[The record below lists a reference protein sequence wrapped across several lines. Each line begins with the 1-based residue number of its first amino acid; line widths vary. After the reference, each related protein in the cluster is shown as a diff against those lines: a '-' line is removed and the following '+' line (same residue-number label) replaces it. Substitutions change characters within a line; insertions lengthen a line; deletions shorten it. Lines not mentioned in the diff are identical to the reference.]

1 MLEERMYC
9 SHIARS
15 TMEALPPP
23 LADTPAPVA
32 DDYLFGWDPTP
43 GIVSVWASHAG
54 KALIWQRTSAGVIC
68 TRESFRP
75 WLFATTLDDLAHL
88 GRALQPENDQ
98 APVSYRLFDGEEGS
112 YRYLLSARD
121 GRSLERALLVGAS
134 RRLGRE
140 ITSLSALGES
150 YYRVGPVEQ
159 YLMLT
164 GRVFFRGMVYDDLHR
179 LAFDFET
186 SSLDPSRGRIFLVAV
201 RDNRGFE
208 TVLEAATPEQEATL
222 IADLCA
228 LIRTLDPDVLENHNV
243 LGFDLPYLEYRAR
256 VLKVPL
262 LLGREGAP
270 PRLEAYDES
279 STWGYHRRS
288 RRRYSVAGRELI
300 DTLDAVRRYDFVVR
314 SLPSYRLKDVARYF
328 GLASSQ
334 RVYLEGARIY
344 ETYERDPETVRH
356 YALDDVHEVDGL
368 SRRLMGAAFALAG
381 MAPRRYER
389 VASAGPAMGIL
400 EPLLVRAYLRSGAA
414 LPKRTPGQEAMF
426 GRHQG
431 GATYLLEE
439 GVAEHVVKIDVASLY
454 PSLIKT
460 HRIQPACDHLG
471 VFLHLID
478 RLTDLRLFHKAAAR
492 QAAPG
497 SMEANQ
503 HDGTQ
508 AAMKTMINA
517 AYGYLG
523 ATSMALFADLSAA
536 NEVTRRG
543 RALLDSIIQ
552 ALRERGMVPIEAD
565 TDGVYF
571 CTPTEWSEVEERA
584 LVEEIGATLP
594 TGLKLDFETRIAVFL
609 SHAIKNYAILTYSG
623 DLIVRGAALRSSRS
637 EPFGER
643 FLRQAFRCAMQGDIA
658 GIERCYLETQGALRG
673 RLLPAS
679 DVATRVRLS
688 KDSRAYLASRGKHM
702 EPQYEALLAAGRTQW
717 RAGERVRFYKAQSGE
732 AVWLPDEADDI
743 SPIADEK
750 EFEDEGTEAA
760 ADLRSPSVSTAALE
774 RRDYDVAHYL
784 RILLYS
790 YAERLR
796 VAFGAE
802 DFQQLFRLDA
812 QRGLFDRPVNEMQL
826 RWIRCPLLREGSEMR
841 PT

>member
-9 SHIARS
+9 SHNARS
-15 TMEALPPP
+15 IMEALPPS
-23 LADTPAPVA
+23 LDDTPALAA

-43 GIVSVWASHAG
+43 GIVSVWATHAG
-54 KALIWQRTSAGVIC
+54 KALVWHRTRGCLTC

-98 APVSYRLFDGEEGS
+98 APVSYRLLDGEEGS

-121 GRSLERALLVGAS
+121 GRSLERSLLAGAS

-140 ITSLSALGES
+140 IKSLSALGDT

-164 GRVFFRGMVYDDLHR
+164 GRVFFRGMAYDDLHH
-179 LAFDFET
+179 LFFDLET
-186 SSLDPSRGRIFLVAV
+186 TSLDPARGRIFLVAIS
-201 RDNRGFE
+201 DNRGFE
-208 TVLEAATPEQEATL
+208 GVLEAFTPEQEATL
-222 IADLCA
+222 IADLCT
-228 LIRTLDPDVLENHNV
+228 LIRRLDPDCISNHNLV
-243 LGFDLPYLEYRAR
+243 GFDLPYLEYRAAA
-256 VLKVPL
+256 LKVPL
-262 LLGREGAP
+262 FLGREGAP
-270 PRLEAYDES
+270 PRLEAYDENG
-279 STWGYHRRS
+279 TWGYHRRS
-288 RRRYSVAGRELI
+288 RRRFSVAGRELI

-314 SLPSYRLKDVARYF
+314 SLPSYRLKEVARHF
-328 GLASSQ
+328 GLASPE
-334 RVYLEGARIY
+334 RVYIEGARIY
-344 ETYERDPETVRH
+344 ETYCRDPESVRR
-356 YALDDVHEVDGL
+356 YALDDVREVDEL

-389 VASAGPAMGIL
+389 IASAGPAMGIL
-400 EPLLVRAYLRSGAA
+400 EPMLVRAYLRAGTA
-414 LPKRTPGQEAMF
+414 LPHTPVNQEETF

-431 GATYLLEE
+431 GAAYLLEE
-439 GVAEHVVKIDVASLY
+439 GVAEHVVKIDIASLY
-454 PSLIKT
+454 PSLIRAN
-460 HRIQPACDHLG
+460 RIQPNSDRLG

-478 RLTDLRLFHKAAAR
+478 RLTELRLFHKAAAR

-523 ATSMALFADLSAA
+523 ATSMALFADLGAA

-543 RALLDSIIQ
+543 RALLDSIIE
-552 ALRERGMVPIEAD
+552 ALRARSMVPIEAD

-571 CTPTEWSEVEERA
+571 CTPSEWSETDERA
-584 LVEEIGATLP
+584 FVEEIGALLP
-594 TGLKLDFETRIAVFL
+594 AGIRLEYESRFAAGLF
-609 SHAIKNYAILTYSG
+609 HAIKNYAVLTYAG

-637 EPFGER
+637 EPYGER

-658 GIERCYLETQGALRG
+658 GIQRCYLETQGALRG

-688 KDSRAYLASRGKHM
+688 KDSRTYLASRGKHM
-702 EPQYEALLAAGRTQW
+702 EPQYEALLAAGRNQW
-717 RAGERVRFYKAQSGE
+717 RAGERVRFYKAQTGE

-743 SPIADEK
+743 SPIVDEE
-750 EFEDEGTEAA
+750 EFEKEGTEAA
-760 ADLRSPSVSTAALE
+760 ADLRPSSVSTAALE
-774 RRDYDVAHYL
+774 RRDYNIAHYL

-796 VAFGAE
+796 VAFEAE

-826 RWIRCPLLREGSEMR
+826 RWIRCPSPSGGL
-841 PT
+841 